1 MSKDIKLREKVTAI
15 TKQAAEQ
22 VTSLKQVITKKDR
35 DISEVNDMAISMVD
49 EYNTLDKKQK
59 AKSRESRRQIERHKK
74 LAASQFKK
82 LTESKQ
88 QATDLKA
95 SIDTI
100 MEKHDK
106 EMSLVEAKIV
116 SLTISNFVTVRIR

>member
-49 EYNTLDKKQK
+49 EYNTLNKKQK
-59 AKSRESRRQIERHKK
+59 VKSRESRRQIEHHKK

-88 QATDLKA
+88 QATDLEA

-100 MEKHDK
+100 IEKHDK